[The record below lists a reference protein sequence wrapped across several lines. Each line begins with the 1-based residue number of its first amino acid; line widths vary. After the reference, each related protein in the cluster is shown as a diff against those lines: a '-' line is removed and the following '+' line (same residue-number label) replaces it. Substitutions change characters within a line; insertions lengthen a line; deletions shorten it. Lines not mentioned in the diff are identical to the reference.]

1 MTYAQKSAIPFA
13 AREEVMSEDFQALI
27 KALNRVNVEY
37 TLDDS
42 TDVNHERYP
51 WAEGLLE
58 SPEMYAARLWEY
70 PYAILSA
77 RLKPGMRCVDIG
89 CGMTAFTIY
98 LKEVALCDVVGADPD
113 LFESGIREKAHGV
126 SREFI
131 RNTGLHVVRCGME
144 KINLSSNS
152 CDRVFC
158 LSVIE
163 HLERATIYQGI
174 REMVRILKPGG
185 LLVLTADVNIHL
197 DICRPMDLIWY
208 SGCIPNGP
216 VDLHWPVSRFV
227 IFCEGKQPADVIG
240 MTLLKE
246 EHHVESQYGMASGVE
261 RLPVI
266 EHSQVPELREPE
278 QKSSRDLSA
287 LLRKDFTLLL
297 KKIRSYPPALFLRHV
312 ARHVFKK
319 VRARIEILMKGGNS

>member
-1 MTYAQKSAIPFA
+1 MTHTEKSAIRFA
-13 AREEVMSEDFQALI
+13 TREEVMSEDFQALRNT
-27 KALNRVNVEY
+27 LNRINVEY
-37 TLDDS
+37 TLDDF
-42 TDVNHERYP
+42 TDINHERYP

-77 RLKPGMRCVDIG
+77 RLKPGMRCVDVG

-113 LFESGIREKAHGV
+113 LFESGIHEKAFGV

-131 RNTGLHVVRCGME
+131 RKTGLQVVRCGME
-144 KINLSSNS
+144 KINLPSNS
-152 CDRVFC
+152 CERVFC

-163 HLERATIYQGI
+163 HLERATIYRGI

-185 LLVLTADVNIHL
+185 LLVLTADVNMHS
-197 DICRPMDLIWY
+197 DICRPMELIWD
-208 SGCIPNGP
+208 SGLIPDGP
-216 VDLHWPVSRFV
+216 VDLRWPVSRFG
-227 IFCEGKQPADVIG
+227 IFCDGKQPADVIG

-246 EHHVESQYGMASGVE
+246 EHHVESQYGIAGGVE
-261 RLPVI
+261 RLPII

-278 QKSSRDLSA
+278 QKSIRDLSA
-287 LLRKDFTLLL
+287 LLRKDCTLLL

-312 ARHVFKK
+312 ARHVLKK